1 MNNKQ
6 NSFSSTSK
14 PNYLNF
20 FSPPIRVIVASQHL
34 SPLSFLD
41 KELIIAL
48 CLIEK

>member
-14 PNYLNF
+14 PNYLDF

-34 SPLSFLD
+34 SLSFLD